1 MSTQRVYAAAGRSL
15 SAFTPERLLLA
26 RIGELELSVGGS
38 ASEQAQFVQKPNG
51 FTNTIPSMV
60 RCSFRDFSF
69 ANPAWINFVSRCE
82 LAFEFADGL
91 LKCGSLH
98 LLGRP
103 AEREQPICCHCV
115 DTDLVRLISGQER
128 DGVSVCEESESDVAH
143 SRRRISA

>member
-69 ANPAWINFVSRCE
+69 TNPARINFVSRCE
-82 LAFEFADGL
+82 LACEFANDLLHRWRFHWLDG
-91 LKCGSLH
+91 
-98 LLGRP
+98 P
-103 AEREQPICCHCV
+103 AERE
-115 DTDLVRLISGQER
+115 
-128 DGVSVCEESESDVAH
+128 
-143 SRRRISA
+143 